1 MFWGEAV
8 VTAIHLLNRSLTKS
22 LQGKTPY
29 EAWYGRAPAVA
40 HLRVFGCLCFAKEP
54 NQVRKLDD
62 HSRPGVFI
70 GYTDGAKAYR
80 VYDPVSRRVLM
91 SRDVIFDETR
101 GWDWSGSAAHA
112 ALVVQELV
120 FDDFDDYLPAPG
132 ETGSAASTGAVP
144 TPRGGVHAD
153 PWVHANTDPWGSADP
168 RSRADAHVRADARA
182 RADARVCADTRV
194 HADP

>member
-1 MFWGEAV
+1 M
-8 VTAIHLLNRSLTKS
+8 
-22 LQGKTPY
+22 
-29 EAWYGRAPAVA
+29 A

-54 NQVRKLDD
+54 NQVRKLGD

-70 GYTDGAKAYR
+70 GYIDGAKAYR

-120 FDDFDDYLPAPG
+120 FDDFDSNSPAPG

-144 TPRGGVHAD
+144 TPRGGGPSRPLGPCQHRPLGQRRPPVSRRR
-153 PWVHANTDPWGSADP
+153 PRPCRRPGSRRRP
-168 RSRADAHVRADARA
+168 RLRRHPRPR
-182 RADARVCADTRV
+182 R
-194 HADP
+194 PLIPMLQ